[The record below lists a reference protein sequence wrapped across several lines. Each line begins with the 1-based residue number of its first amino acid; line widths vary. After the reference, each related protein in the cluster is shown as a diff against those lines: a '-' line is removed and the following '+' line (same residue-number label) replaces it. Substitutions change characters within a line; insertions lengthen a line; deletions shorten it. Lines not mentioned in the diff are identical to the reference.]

1 MNLEMDS
8 VNTILEF
15 FQNQKIENIAI
26 ALMQL
31 ELRDGHN
38 KISVNDYQKF
48 KEVYNLYLD
57 DNKYAGITGL
67 LNEVLQN
74 ADSIYDGL
82 LFLKEND
89 HIKEKNI

>member
-15 FQNQKIENIAI
+15 FQKQKIENIAI

-31 ELRDGHN
+31 ELRDGYN
-38 KISVNDYQKF
+38 KITTNDYQKF

-57 DNKYAGITGL
+57 DNKYDDITGL

-82 LFLKEND
+82 LFLKED
-89 HIKEKNI
+89 SPIKDKSI